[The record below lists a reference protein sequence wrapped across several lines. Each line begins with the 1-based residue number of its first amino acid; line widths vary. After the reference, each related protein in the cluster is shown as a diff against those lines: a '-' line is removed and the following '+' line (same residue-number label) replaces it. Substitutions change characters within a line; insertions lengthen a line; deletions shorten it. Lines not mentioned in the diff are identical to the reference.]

1 VNTTRG
7 RAWRC
12 WRAAACGLPWLAL
25 ALGTMPAVALPP
37 AAEPAAPA
45 SATPGSQRH
54 VDVWL
59 DLDLPPLATLP
70 RDAVEARLALR
81 QRITRQ
87 QDAVMAR
94 LAELGA
100 SELARVQQVR
110 NAVAV
115 HLPGA
120 ALAEARRLPGVLR
133 VRMVRDRRTDTPDS
147 WGGRVGRSQPD

>member
-1 VNTTRG
+1 MNTTRG

-25 ALGTMPAVALPP
+25 ALAVMPAEALP
-37 AAEPAAPA
+37 AAADAATPA
-45 SATPGSQRH
+45 SAAAGNPRR
-54 VDVWL
+54 VEVWL

-70 RDAVEARLALR
+70 RDDVKARTALQ

-87 QDAVMAR
+87 QDAVMAQ
-94 LAELGA
+94 LAALGA
-100 SELARVQQVR
+100 TELARVQQVR

-133 VRMVRDRRTDTPDS
+133 VRVVRDRRTDTPDS
-147 WGGRVGRSQPD
+147 RGGRVGRSQPD